1 MASNDG
7 EIDAL
12 RARMHDL
19 RGRIVAGS
27 NDVATGA
34 RQLTDW
40 RYLFRKM
47 PWLALGG
54 AAAVGFLLVPKKKPA
69 AAAAAD
75 RESIEKVEAILA
87 AIDLEALPK
96 RREPSL
102 ASALWSSVGNAV
114 VKAGSSFVASQVAA
128 ALAPRAPAQPC
139 EEPHP
144 ETAPHRP
151 R

>member
-12 RARMHDL
+12 RERMHDL

-69 AAAAAD
+69 AVGAH

-87 AIDLEALPK
+87 AMDLEALPK

-102 ASALWSSVGNAV
+102 ASALWSSVGSAV
-114 VKAGSSFVASQVAA
+114 VKAGSSLVASQVAA
-128 ALAPRAPAQPC
+128 ALASRAPAPPR
-139 EEPHP
+139 EAPHP
-144 ETAPHRP
+144 EAAPPQP